1 MRHERAFLEQVV
13 ESLADGNDI
22 DWSALEGRVDSAD
35 DRRVLEQL
43 KILAR
48 IAEVHRSHAGEPEE
62 DQSLSLLRSRGF
74 GGKVIP
80 MPVPAPADGP
90 PGAAAAAGNGA
101 AVMARPFMVA
111 PSPLPL
117 TATQV
122 APAPP
127 PVQTRWGHL
136 ELHERIGEGT
146 FGEVYRARDTQLDRE
161 VAVKLLRVGD
171 LSTDRQTRRVLRE
184 GRSLA
189 RVEHDNVV
197 AVYGA
202 EAHEGRV
209 GLWMELIRGA
219 TLEQL
224 LRAHGPFSAR
234 EAALIGQDLCSA
246 VAAVHNTGL
255 VHRDIKAQNVMREE
269 GGRLV
274 LMDFGAGQPAGDNA
288 SALGRITGTPLY
300 LAPEVLA
307 GGESTTK
314 SDIYSI
320 GVLLYHLVTNDY
332 PVRANSL
339 QELREA
345 HAQGRRTHLHDAR
358 PELPAGLIQVIER
371 AIEPDAQRRYQT
383 AGEMQAALDRF
394 LASPDDRDS
403 DDLSWI
409 PMPKPLVAR
418 LRRMG
423 RTRALALA
431 VAAGVACLAL
441 GAGIAWQTFRHTAT
455 LGVTGPAERDR
466 GDRSGA
472 RQRRRGL
479 RGGGRHR
486 RHSRSALDQRRAA
499 RRVAQIRAGRQPAA
513 ALVTGAR
520 QRLGADTLIEGR
532 LERVAENYQLS
543 LRLIRAGSDQSVA
556 IGTFTAPISQRLG
569 LSQPAAEAVARALR
583 TPLPAIAA
591 AAPARHG
598 RAGQRRAGEIR
609 SRALLPQYRRQL
621 GSPQS
626 VRAALRRGDP
636 HRARLRR
643 GSLRP
648 RAHLLRDGRSSA
660 RGHEGPPRRGARAR
674 GARAASRQ
682 LALPEAHA
690 VMGIVAFYDWRWE
703 EAEREFTKAVMLS
716 PSNEFAVER
725 YAMFLAA
732 RGRVQEGI
740 THLMKVRRLDPL
752 SPFVAYSLASLLTYD
767 ERYDEALAEV
777 QRARS
782 LDPTDTAMHVV
793 RGRVLSAAGRYDD
806 AIDSFR
812 NGLGSVAGVRY
823 ALAEIARR
831 KPARDGATRRSGLRI
846 NSKTTRRAIAKNTS
860 IRSCSDICM
869 RNWAITIGR
878 SRGWSA
884 RSTNGALACFG

>member
-74 GGKVIP
+74 GAKVIP

-90 PGAAAAAGNGA
+90 PGAAAAVANGVPAVSGA
-101 AVMARPFMVA
+101 AV
-111 PSPLPL
+111 PLPL
-117 TATQV
+117 TATQ
-122 APAPP
+122 ASPAPP
-127 PVQTRWGHL
+127 PAQTRWGHL
-136 ELHERIGEGT
+136 ELQERIGDGT

-288 SALGRITGTPLY
+288 SAFARITGTPLY

-332 PVRANSL
+332 PVRASSL

-409 PMPKPLVAR
+409 PMPRPLVAR

-441 GAGIAWQTFRHTAT
+441 GAGIAWQTFRHTAVP
-455 LGVTGPAERDR
+455 GVTGQPNVIAVIDLARGNGVAEYEAAGVTEGIHDLLSTSDALRVVSR
-466 GDRSGA
+466 RSGA
-472 RQRRRGL
+472 
-479 RGGGRHR
+479 GGE
-486 RHSRSALDQRRAA
+486 
-499 RRVAQIRAGRQPAA
+499 PAA
-513 ALVTGAR
+513 ALVAGAR
-520 QRLGADTLIEGR
+520 QPPRRRHADRRAPRTRRRRLSALAAPDSRG
-532 LERVAENYQLS
+532 
-543 LRLIRAGSDQSVA
+543 GSDQSVA
-556 IGTFTAPISQRLG
+556 LGVFSAPISQQLG
-569 LSQPAAEAVARALR
+569 LSQPAAQAVAKALR
-583 TPLPAIAA
+583 TPLPPTARPRLHATGVLA
-591 AAPARHG
+591 SDAQGSTPAR
-598 RAGQRRAGEIR
+598 
-609 SRALLPQYRRQL
+609 
-621 GSPQS
+621 
-626 VRAALRRGDP
+626 AATSIPPATGITAICRRGSSK
-636 HRARLRR
+636 RAILIAPRLRG

-648 RAHLLRDGRSSA
+648 RAHLLRDGDASA
-660 RGHEGPPRRGARAR
+660 RGRESAPRRGPRAR
-674 GARAASRQ
+674 GDGA
-682 LALPEAHA
+682 
-690 VMGIVAFYDWRWE
+690 
-703 EAEREFTKAVMLS
+703 
-716 PSNEFAVER
+716 
-725 YAMFLAA
+725 AA
-732 RGRVQEGI
+732 RRPRSR
-740 THLMKVRRLDPL
+740 KRRRCWA
-752 SPFVAYSLASLLTYD
+752 SP
-767 ERYDEALAEV
+767 
-777 QRARS
+777 RS
-782 LDPTDTAMHVV
+782 MT
-793 RGRVLSAAGRYDD
+793 GAG
-806 AIDSFR
+806 
-812 NGLGSVAGVRY
+812 
-823 ALAEIARR
+823 
-831 KPARDGATRRSGLRI
+831 KRRSG
-846 NSKTTRRAIAKNTS
+846 
-860 IRSCSDICM
+860 RSPK
-869 RNWAITIGR
+869 R
-878 SRGWSA
+878 
-884 RSTNGALACFG
+884 